1 MFKRRENIIFI
12 VVTLGIVTLT
22 LLQLRQL
29 DFVYGMGQI
38 LLYFVFAFTGL
49 YALHR
54 FFKDRNK
61 LSIKERAQPLLVGL
75 ILTGSFFLISFLAD
89 TDGGKK
95 TLISGGI
102 NHDIHFIS
110 FNLFADN
117 SFKLLNSGPFGGPIY
132 RGQYSLHNDTLKL
145 NNDNLRNLY
154 PSLTLVLRHDS
165 NRRYFE
171 PIDKSNTHYRLY
183 VWTDHRSE

>member
-12 VVTLGIVTLT
+12 IVTLGIVTLT
-22 LLQLRQL
+22 LLQLTQL

-38 LLYFVFAFTGL
+38 LLYFVFACTGL
-49 YALHR
+49 YALYR
-54 FFKDRNK
+54 FFTDRNK

-75 ILTGSFFLISFLAD
+75 ILTGCFFLVSFLAD

-110 FNLFADN
+110 FNLFVDN

-132 RGQYSLHNDTLKL
+132 RGQYSLRNDTLKL
-145 NNDNLRNLY
+145 NNDSLRSLY
-154 PSLTLVLRHDS
+154 PSQTLVLRHENDKK
-165 NRRYFE
+165 YFE
-171 PIDKSNTHYRLY
+171 PVDTSNTHYRLY
-183 VWTDHRSE
+183 VWKDHRSE